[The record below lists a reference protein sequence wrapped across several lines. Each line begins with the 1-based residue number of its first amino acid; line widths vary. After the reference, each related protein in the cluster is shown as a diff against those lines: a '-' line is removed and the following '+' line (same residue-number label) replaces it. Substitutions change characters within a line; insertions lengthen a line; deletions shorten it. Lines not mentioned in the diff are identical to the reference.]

1 MNADMIVW
9 PGGEHPFR
17 LALAQLEGLQQ
28 KTDCGPEWLAMKL
41 RSGQWTATE
50 AFEVL
55 RWGLIGGGMGDAA
68 AKKAVADAF
77 DRHPVGAFKVPALTA
92 IMTALYGSPDDGAKN
107 TSLAAFKVPALTVIM
122 AALYGPPD
130 DAVGK
135 PSLASG
141 ATPTG
146 EIAESGS
153 SAPST
158 ASAALPDS
166 VRERSAI

>member
-1 MNADMIVW
+1 MNAEMIVW

-55 RWGLIGGGMGDAA
+55 RWGLIGGGMADTA
-68 AKKAVADAF
+68 AKKAVVDAF
-77 DRHPVGAFKVPALTA
+77 DRHPVG
-92 IMTALYGSPDDGAKN
+92 S
-107 TSLAAFKVPALTVIM
+107 FKVPALTVIM

-130 DAVGK
+130 DPVGK

-146 EIAESGS
+146 ESAESGS

>member
-1 MNADMIVW
+1 MSAEMIVW

-50 AFEVL
+50 VFEVL

-77 DRHPVGAFKVPALTA
+77 DRHPVGAFKVPALTV
-92 IMTALYGSPDDGAKN
+92 M
-107 TSLAAFKVPALTVIM
+107 M
-122 AALYGPPD
+122 AALYGQPD
-130 DAVGK
+130 DPVGK
-135 PSLASG
+135 PSLASEE
-141 ATPTG
+141 TPTG
-146 EIAESGS
+146 ESAESGS

-158 ASAALPDS
+158 DSGRRRGSRRAKSAT
-166 VRERSAI
+166 

>member
-1 MNADMIVW
+1 MNAEMIVW

-68 AKKAVADAF
+68 AKKAVTDAF
-77 DRHPVGAFKVPALTA
+77 DRHPVGAFKVPALA
-92 IMTALYGSPDDGAKN
+92 VM
-107 TSLAAFKVPALTVIM
+107 M

-130 DAVGK
+130 DPVGK

-141 ATPTG
+141 ETPTG
-146 EIAESGS
+146 ENAESGS

-158 ASAALPDS
+158 ASGRRRGSRRAK
-166 VRERSAI
+166 SAK

>member
-50 AFEVL
+50 AFETL

-77 DRHPVGAFKVPALTA
+77 DRHPVGAFKVPALA
-92 IMTALYGSPDDGAKN
+92 VM
-107 TSLAAFKVPALTVIM
+107 M

-130 DAVGK
+130 DPVGK
-135 PSLASG
+135 PSLASEE
-141 ATPTG
+141 TPTG
-146 EIAESGS
+146 ESAEGGS
-153 SAPST
+153 SAPSMVSGRRLGSRR
-158 ASAALPDS
+158 AKSAT
-166 VRERSAI
+166 

>member
-1 MNADMIVW
+1 MNAEMIVW

-50 AFEVL
+50 VFEVL

-77 DRHPVGAFKVPALTA
+77 DRHAVGAFKVPALTV
-92 IMTALYGSPDDGAKN
+92 M
-107 TSLAAFKVPALTVIM
+107 M

-130 DAVGK
+130 DPVGK
-135 PSLASG
+135 PSLASEE
-141 ATPTG
+141 TPTG
-146 EIAESGS
+146 ESAESGS
-153 SAPST
+153 LAPSMVSGRRRGSRR
-158 ASAALPDS
+158 AKSAT
-166 VRERSAI
+166 